1 MLAGLDEI
9 PWSKLEHA
17 YGDAEDIPNLIR
29 TLVSDDP
36 HEREWAQDMLDMGPF
51 HQGSLYSCTPFVV
64 RFLLQLA
71 QERDAPDKPWMLQ
84 YVSRVSASALYFL
97 TGPDDIPDSEDGA
110 SDADTAIAEQ
120 VVAEIRPHLL
130 RLMRFLEEPDVEARL
145 TLLRLL
151 VLLKADFPY
160 LDKVLEEQ
168 VRLETQES
176 LRAALVFCL
185 SLAAETVTSP
195 SALALATLEEMSAPP
210 LMRIAAGFGVLA
222 MMGVAVPDN
231 VVTAFCS
238 LIAGNFDALERFEEI
253 YAEYLTPLGAPP
265 GKDRLLDCLP
275 EGLPRTQ
282 KNQLIQAFMSIYA
295 QLRTVPSSLSSA
307 GIRVGSA
314 YYLGALVRL
323 AFSPGK
329 LPAESTIRDLTGTQR
344 SVLEA
349 FQRYDM
355 PAIRWN
361 VYGPEDYRMVL
372 GLNFRSE
379 TDFLDFMAGKRSAR

>member
-1 MLAGLDEI
+1 
-9 PWSKLEHA
+9 
-17 YGDAEDIPNLIR
+17 
-29 TLVSDDP
+29 
-36 HEREWAQDMLDMGPF
+36 
-51 HQGSLYSCTPFVV
+51 
-64 RFLLQLA
+64 
-71 QERDAPDKPWMLQ
+71 MLQ
-84 YVSRVSASALYFL
+84 YLSRVLASALYFP

-130 RLMRFLEEPDVEARL
+130 HLMRFLEEPDVEARL

-210 LMRIAAGFGVLA
+210 LVRIAAGFGILA
-222 MMGVAVPDN
+222 MMGGAVPDN

-282 KNQLIQAFMSIYA
+282 MNQFIQAFMSIYA

-323 AFSPGK
+323 AFFPGK

-361 VYGPEDYRMVL
+361 VYGPEDYRVVL